1 MAASHTPVQSIDR
14 VLDIIEAL
22 SFQPHGMLLKDLSAA
37 VGLHV
42 STTHRLLVALVSR
55 GYVQKNIETGKYRLT
70 VRLFEVGNRAIGGIN
85 LVSLSRPY
93 LERLAAEIGE
103 TVHLVARNDDE
114 VVYLYKEDR
123 RESIIHMAS
132 FIGLRSPM
140 YCTAVGKSILSHL
153 PETEVRAIWDRSI
166 IKPRTQNTIVNY
178 DEFIKHLQK
187 ARELGWAIDNEENEV
202 GVVCIGAPIIDFTNA
217 PIGAISISAP
227 AARMTSAICE
237 SCAQK
242 VMASTSDQS
251 GIRSPVYAMMC
262 PRFGDRTFAFAMGGL
277 CWLIGI
283 LVLMQG
289 IRDLLDY
296 NTNKKDPPK

>member
-178 DEFIKHLQK
+178 DEFI
-187 ARELGWAIDNEENEV
+187 N
-202 GVVCIGAPIIDFTNA
+202 FTNA
-217 PIGAISISAP
+217 PLGAISISAP

-242 VMASTSDQS
+242 VMASTSAIS
-251 GIRSPVYAMMC
+251 RALGAPS
-262 PRFGDRTFAFAMGGL
+262 TL
-277 CWLIGI
+277 
-283 LVLMQG
+283 
-289 IRDLLDY
+289 
-296 NTNKKDPPK
+296 

>member
-114 VVYLYKEDR
+114 VVYLYKRIVER
-123 RESIIHMAS
+123 VLSIWRPSLA
-132 FIGLRSPM
+132 FARL
-140 YCTAVGKSILSHL
+140 CTAQLSVKAYFL
-153 PETEVRAIWDRSI
+153 ICR
-166 IKPRTQNTIVNY
+166 K
-178 DEFIKHLQK
+178 QK
-187 ARELGWAIDNEENEV
+187 
-202 GVVCIGAPIIDFTNA
+202 
-217 PIGAISISAP
+217 SAP
-227 AARMTSAICE
+227 F
-237 SCAQK
+237 
-242 VMASTSDQS
+242 
-251 GIRSPVYAMMC
+251 GI
-262 PRFGDRTFAFAMGGL
+262 
-277 CWLIGI
+277 
-283 LVLMQG
+283 
-289 IRDLLDY
+289 
-296 NTNKKDPPK
+296 DPSLNRAHKIQL

>member
-123 RESIIHMAS
+123 SES
-132 FIGLRSPM
+132 M

-242 VMASTSDQS
+242 VMASTSAIS
-251 GIRSPVYAMMC
+251 RALGAPS
-262 PRFGDRTFAFAMGGL
+262 TL
-277 CWLIGI
+277 
-283 LVLMQG
+283 
-289 IRDLLDY
+289 
-296 NTNKKDPPK
+296 

>member
-153 PETEVRAIWDRSI
+153 PDTEVRAIWDRSI

-242 VMASTSDQS
+242 VMASTSAIS
-251 GIRSPVYAMMC
+251 RALGAPS
-262 PRFGDRTFAFAMGGL
+262 TL
-277 CWLIGI
+277 
-283 LVLMQG
+283 
-289 IRDLLDY
+289 
-296 NTNKKDPPK
+296 

>member
-1 MAASHTPVQSIDR
+1 
-14 VLDIIEAL
+14 
-22 SFQPHGMLLKDLSAA
+22 
-37 VGLHV
+37 
-42 STTHRLLVALVSR
+42 
-55 GYVQKNIETGKYRLT
+55 
-70 VRLFEVGNRAIGGIN
+70 
-85 LVSLSRPY
+85 
-93 LERLAAEIGE
+93 LAAEIGE

-242 VMASTSDQS
+242 VMASTSAIS
-251 GIRSPVYAMMC
+251 RALGAPS
-262 PRFGDRTFAFAMGGL
+262 TL
-277 CWLIGI
+277 
-283 LVLMQG
+283 
-289 IRDLLDY
+289 
-296 NTNKKDPPK
+296 